1 MRLLLQRVARAS
13 VSVQGL
19 EVGSIGK
26 GLLVLVGV
34 AREDSQE
41 DIRYLSDK
49 LLNLRIFAGDSDKFD
64 RSALDTGAEFLV
76 ISQFTLYGNT
86 RKGRRPDFTEAAVP
100 GDAERLYDEF
110 VEALRASG
118 LQVETGRF
126 GEYMQVELLNDG
138 PVTLMLDSAERSQP
152 RRAKQTSSPDPGNSP

>member
-1 MRLLLQRVARAS
+1 MRLLLQRVAHAS

-19 EVGSIGK
+19 EVGRIDK

-34 AREDSQE
+34 AKEDSQE

-49 LLNLRIFAGDSDKFD
+49 LLNLRIFPGDSDRFD
-64 RSALDTGAEFLV
+64 RSALDAGAELLI
-76 ISQFTLYGNT
+76 ISQFTLYGST

-100 GDAERLYDEF
+100 EDAERLYRDF
-110 VEALRASG
+110 VEALRASD
-118 LQVETGRF
+118 LRVETGHF
-126 GEYMQVELLNDG
+126 GEYMQVDLLNDG

-152 RRAKQTSSPDPGNSP
+152 RRARQTSSPDPGNTP

>member
-1 MRLLLQRVARAS
+1 MRLLLQRVAHAS

-19 EVGSIGK
+19 EVGRIGK

-49 LLNLRIFAGDSDKFD
+49 LLNLRIFSGDSDRFD

-100 GDAERLYDEF
+100 ADAERLYSQF
-110 VEALRASG
+110 VEALGVSG
-118 LQVETGRF
+118 LRVETGRF
-126 GEYMQVELLNDG
+126 GEYMQVDLLNDG
-138 PVTLMLDSAERSQP
+138 PVTLMLDSAERSRP
-152 RRAKQTSSPDPGNSP
+152 RRTKQTSNPDPENSP

>member
-1 MRLLLQRVARAS
+1 MRLLLQRVAHAS

-26 GLLVLVGV
+26 GLLILVGV

-41 DIRYLSDK
+41 DIRYLSDR
-49 LLNLRIFAGDSDKFD
+49 LLNLRIFAGDSDRFD
-64 RSALDTGAEFLV
+64 RSALDVGAELLV
-76 ISQFTLYGNT
+76 ISQFTLYGST

-100 GDAERLYDEF
+100 GDAERLYGDF
-110 VEALRASG
+110 VQALRASG
-118 LQVETGRF
+118 LRVETGRF
-126 GEYMQVELLNDG
+126 GEYMQVELVNDG

>member
-1 MRLLLQRVARAS
+1 MRLLLQRVAHAS

-34 AREDSQE
+34 AKEDSQE

-49 LLNLRIFAGDSDKFD
+49 LLNLRIFSGDSDRFD

-76 ISQFTLYGNT
+76 ISQFTLYGST
-86 RKGRRPDFTEAAVP
+86 RKGRRPDFSEAAVP

-118 LQVETGRF
+118 LRVETGRF
-126 GEYMQVELLNDG
+126 GEYMQVQLLNDG
-138 PVTLMLDSAERSQP
+138 PVTLMLDSVERSQP
-152 RRAKQTSSPDPGNSP
+152 RRAKQTSSPDPGNSL

>member
-1 MRLLLQRVARAS
+1 MRLLLQRIAHAS
-13 VSVQGL
+13 VRVRGL
-19 EVGSIGK
+19 EVGRIGK

-34 AREDSQE
+34 AREDSPE
-41 DIRYLSDK
+41 DIRYLCDK
-49 LLNLRIFAGDSDKFD
+49 LLNLRIFSGDSDRFD
-64 RSALDTGAEFLV
+64 RSALDTGAELLV
-76 ISQFTLYGNT
+76 ISQFTLYGST

-100 GDAERLYDEF
+100 GDAERLYGDL
-110 VEALRASG
+110 VQALRASG
-118 LQVETGRF
+118 LRVETGRF

>member
-1 MRLLLQRVARAS
+1 MRLLLQRVAHAS

-19 EVGSIGK
+19 EVGRIGK

-34 AREDSQE
+34 AREDPQE

-49 LLNLRIFAGDSDKFD
+49 LLNLRIFSGDSDRFD
-64 RSALDTGAEFLV
+64 RSALDIGAELLV
-76 ISQFTLYGNT
+76 ISQFTLYGGT

-118 LQVETGRF
+118 LRVETGRF

-152 RRAKQTSSPDPGNSP
+152 RRSRQTSSPDPGNSP